1 MWYQATGAKMIGA
14 VGKTQYMTNELPVLV
29 LATGR
34 WEHRILVNCE
44 RRGQRR
50 RMAAQV
56 LGQFI

>member
-14 VGKTQYMTNELPVLV
+14 VGKTQYMTNELPGSRV
-29 LATGR
+29 GNR
-34 WEHRILVNCE
+34 KMEHRILVNCE
-44 RRGQRR
+44 GRGQRT